1 MNEAIWT
8 PEEIFLIF
16 LSASLKALLFSD
28 GDVIDGDSATSMCS
42 SWMLECCLYAS
53 HVLHIKKGWDKIAS
67 LSVFLCVFI
76 TILKQK
82 TEDVSVPDFSK
93 AANLHQQSLQS
104 TLVYMMHR

>member
-1 MNEAIWT
+1 M
-8 PEEIFLIF
+8 
-16 LSASLKALLFSD
+16 SLKALLFSD